1 MSEEAT
7 PKKRSRRKSTKKDPR
22 KVALETVIIEPA
34 DPIVEE
40 APVVEATGVEIPE
53 VVEAEVVAPEEGVY
67 RSFRQRRSLKRNR
80 L

>member
-7 PKKRSRRKSTKKDPR
+7 PKKRSRRKSTKRDAR

-40 APVVEATGVEIPE
+40 ATEAEIPE
-53 VVEAEVVAPEEGVY
+53 VVEAEVAAPEEGIY